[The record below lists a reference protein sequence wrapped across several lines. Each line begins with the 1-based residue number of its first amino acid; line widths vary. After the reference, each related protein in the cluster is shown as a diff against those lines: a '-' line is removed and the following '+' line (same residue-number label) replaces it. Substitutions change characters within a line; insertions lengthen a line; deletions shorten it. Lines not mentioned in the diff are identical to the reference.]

1 MDLSNKVAL
10 VTGAG
15 SGMGRAIAVA
25 LAKQGAKVGIND
37 ISEEGINETVASL
50 KAVGSMGMGLKCD
63 VGEANQVKE
72 MFEKLKATWN
82 TVDVLVNNAG
92 IAIPSGWED
101 YKNMFNNGH
110 LKAGQEIAETG
121 KMQES
126 MKITSSFEDEWW
138 DVTLKVHLNGTF
150 YCTREAL
157 KIMEEKGGGKIIN
170 MSSINGIHGGV
181 GVPAYSAAK
190 GAIIAFTKSVA
201 QEVIGSGIILNAIA
215 PGYVDT
221 PLLDNMDETAKKQIV
236 AQTPAGR
243 LGTPEEIASLV
254 VYLASKDSD
263 FIVGQVI
270 SPNGGIVI

>member
-10 VTGAG
+10 VTGSG

-25 LAKQGAKVGIND
+25 LAKQGARVGIND
-37 ISEEGINETVASL
+37 IYKEGIKETLAILEDFGATGLS
-50 KAVGSMGMGLKCD
+50 LKCD
-63 VGEANQVKE
+63 VSDGNQVKE
-72 MFEKLKATWN
+72 MFETLKDAWHTI
-82 TVDVLVNNAG
+82 DILVNNAG

-101 YKNMFNNGH
+101 YKDMHNNAC
-110 LKAGQEIAETG
+110 LKAGQEVAETG
-121 KMQES
+121 KVQES
-126 MKITSSFEDEWW
+126 LKITSAFKDEWW
-138 DVTLKVHLNGTF
+138 DVTLKIHLNGTF

-157 KIMEEKGGGKIIN
+157 KIMEEKRSGKIIN

-201 QEVIGSGIILNAIA
+201 QEVAGSGIIMNSVA
-215 PGYVDT
+215 PGYVET
-221 PLLDNMDETAKKQIV
+221 PLLDGMDDVIKGQIM
-236 AQTPAGR
+236 AQTPIGR
-243 LGTPEEIASLV
+243 LGTPDEIASLV
-254 VYLASKDSD
+254 AYLASKESD